1 MAAAFRGLACLFAL
15 ATLWGQ
21 ETPPAWQTHMRQAQN
36 ELVRGDLSGAE
47 REFRE
52 VLRLNAGNAEAYA
65 NLGSIY
71 YLRKDWT
78 AASEQLQL
86 AISKQPQLWKA
97 RTLLALCNRRM
108 GDEKRAR
115 EELAASLLH
124 LEAGPFKTNAEIE
137 LIESLY
143 KAGDL
148 DGAQLVLRQAER
160 EAPRNPD
167 VLYIAYR
174 VHSDLADLA
183 RDRLRLVAPDSG
195 RMHQLTAQHLVNRGD
210 LTGAI
215 REYESALKADPR
227 LRGIHYEL
235 GEAFVQQSPS
245 PESLQYAEREF
256 HAALNENP
264 SDANAEAQLG
274 LIELSRSNPQGAITD
289 FKRAF
294 ALDAENALAEQGMGK
309 ALVHLDRVPEAL
321 PYLEKA
327 VQVNP
332 ENTDL
337 HYQLALVYRKLG
349 RKSDAD
355 REFAMFRKLQR
366 SSRTPL
372 RQ

>member
-1 MAAAFRGLACLFAL
+1 MAAAFCSVAWLLTS
-15 ATLWGQ
+15 ATLWSQ
-21 ETPPAWQTHMRQAQN
+21 APPPDWQTHMQRAQGA
-36 ELVRGDLSGAE
+36 LVHGDLPGAE

-52 VLRLNAGNAEAYA
+52 VLKIDAGNAEAHA

-71 YLRKDWT
+71 YLRKDW
-78 AASEQLQL
+78 AAAAEQLES
-86 AISKQPQLWKA
+86 AISKRPELWKA

-115 EELAASLLH
+115 EELTASLPH

-137 LIESLY
+137 LTESLY

-148 DGAQLVLRQAER
+148 EGAQMVLGQAER

-174 VHSDLADLA
+174 VYSDLANLA
-183 RDRLRLVAPDSG
+183 RDQLRLVAPDSG

-215 REYESALKADPR
+215 REYEAALKADPR
-227 LRGIHYEL
+227 LRGVHYEL

-245 PESLQYAEREF
+245 RESLRYAEQEF
-256 HAALNENP
+256 RAALNEDRSN
-264 SDANAEAQLG
+264 ANAEAQLG
-274 LIELSRSNPQGAITD
+274 LIELLRSNTEQAMTH

-294 ALDAENALAEQGMGK
+294 ALDPENALAEQGMGK
-309 ALVHLDRVPEAL
+309 ALVHLDRAPEAL

-327 VQVNP
+327 VQANP
-332 ENTDL
+332 ENTDI
-337 HYQLALVYRKLG
+337 HYQLAIVYRKLG
-349 RKSDAD
+349 RKADAD
-355 REFAMFRKLQR
+355 REFGTFQKLQQ
-366 SSRTPL
+366 SSRTPVG
-372 RQ
+372 R